1 MSIALRSPREV
12 RLSARFN
19 ALLCFSAILLAAN
32 LLLAFTVWQSTQHQ
46 RVEIIPFG
54 SPAAYANSPARVD
67 ARYLSLMAETIIHER
82 LNVTPETVQANHER
96 LLSLVGSSAYP
107 DFLRRLQQEAQVIA
121 EKKLASVFHIH
132 HLQVN
137 PNTLTVRV
145 EGRLARYV
153 GLTALAEEAKTLLLR
168 FVWRDNRLSLV
179 QFDFVKEE
187 SHA

>member
-12 RLSARFN
+12 QLSARFN
-19 ALLCFSAILLAAN
+19 ALLCFCVA
-32 LLLAFTVWQSTQHQ
+32 LLLANVVLAITVWVSLRCQ

-96 LLSLVGSSAYP
+96 LLSLVGSREYP
-107 DFLRRLQQEAQVIA
+107 DFLRRLQQEAHVIA

-132 HLQVN
+132 RLQVN

-145 EGRLARYV
+145 DGRLVRYV
-153 GLTALAEEAKTLLLR
+153 GLAALAEEAKTLLLR

-179 QFDFVKEE
+179 QFDFVREE
-187 SHA
+187 SHD